1 MLVNE
6 NGGTNQDNSPVLHPS
21 SRALFRFW
29 EQMRAEQ
36 AAPRRDQLDLSR
48 IKPLVPN
55 LFIAALDLPSA
66 TYRWRLA
73 GTAVC
78 DMLCHEVTG
87 GNLLA
92 DWDGFDA
99 NVAARYL
106 GNVVHALQPCLI
118 RTRMQTDL
126 NQMLGAELVGLPL
139 QSADGSAVHVFGGIF
154 PFREPASMGYG
165 RILRLELSA
174 ARSIWTEHLPGD
186 QLLAQTVAPAG
197 GAVPQF
203 PCHYRR
209 PRSVSL
215 TPSLRR
221 RR

>member
-1 MLVNE
+1 
-6 NGGTNQDNSPVLHPS
+6 
-21 SRALFRFW
+21 
-29 EQMRAEQ
+29 
-36 AAPRRDQLDLSR
+36 
-48 IKPLVPN
+48 
-55 LFIAALDLPSA
+55 
-66 TYRWRLA
+66 
-73 GTAVC
+73 
-78 DMLCHEVTG
+78 
-87 GNLLA
+87 
-92 DWDGFDA
+92 
-99 NVAARYL
+99 
-106 GNVVHALQPCLI
+106 
-118 RTRMQTDL
+118 MQTDL

-154 PFREPASMGYG
+154 PFRDPASMGYG

-186 QLLAQTVAPAG
+186 QLLAQNSRSSG

-209 PRSVSL
+209 PRPVSL